1 MFAFHPGV
9 RVASQLPVLSSPDP
23 VWIWSPLAGVEGRAQ
38 PKRRS
43 LSSENVGN
51 IEINKANKA
60 KYIWPRQVYH
70 RSWAGG
76 TPEPDCLFQI
86 PALPALYPAVTSL
99 FLSFLIH
106 KMWIISLHG
115 LNELI
120 YVKCYKFAMLLF
132 IYIATIEEA
141 TSRTWTSVWELR
153 RKRQEG
159 VREKSSFRDVGKS
172 KIYC

>member
-1 MFAFHPGV
+1 MFAFRPGV
-9 RVASQLPVLSSPDP
+9 QVASRLPVLSSPDP
-23 VWIWSPLAGVEGRAQ
+23 VWILSPLAGVEGRAQ
-38 PKRRS
+38 PRRRS
-43 LSSENVGN
+43 LSSENAGN
-51 IEINKANKA
+51 IEINKASKA

-76 TPEPDCLFQI
+76 TPEPHCPFQT
-86 PALPALYPAVTSL
+86 PALTAHSPAVTSL

-106 KMWIISLHG
+106 KVRIISLHG

-120 YVKCYKFAMLLF
+120 YVKCYTFAMLLF
-132 IYIATIEEA
+132 IYIATTEEA

-159 VREKSSFRDVGKS
+159 VREKCSFRDAGKS